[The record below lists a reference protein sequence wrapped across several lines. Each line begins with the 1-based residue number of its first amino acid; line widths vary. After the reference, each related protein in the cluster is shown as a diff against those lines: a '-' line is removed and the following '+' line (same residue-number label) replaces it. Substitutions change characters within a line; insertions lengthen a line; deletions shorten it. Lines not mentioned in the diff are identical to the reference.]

1 MGAAASFIDHDAV
14 GKIIVTADSV
24 GNYIFLTV
32 PVIALSICYYW
43 AKGDGMF
50 FAFKN
55 YLDEVADIMN
65 IFSFGFQIVVAY
77 YIWVVANAHTTAFKK
92 NKSPPGL
99 DELLGKSPEKFI
111 LKVLFASVAI
121 VVPLALLSAHLLSK
135 WTNNALGYK
144 DCLDEVADMVSI
156 ISAGG
161 KYIFSL
167 NVPFILLIHFELF
180 NSLELDFFS
189 ISRKYFTYHS

>member
-14 GKIIVTADSV
+14 GKIIVTADRV

-43 AKGDGMF
+43 AKGDML

-65 IFSFGFQIVVAY
+65 IFAFGFQVVIGY
-77 YIWVVANAHTTAFKK
+77 YFWVVADAFTTAIKK

-99 DELLGKSPEKFI
+99 DELLGKSPEQFI

-121 VVPLALLSAHLLSK
+121 VVPLALLSAHLISK

-161 KYIFSL
+161 KYIYLF
-167 NVPFILLIHFELF
+167 NVPF
-180 NSLELDFFS
+180 FF
-189 ISRKYFTYHS
+189 

>member
-1 MGAAASFIDHDAV
+1 MGAAASFIDYDAV

-43 AKGDGMF
+43 AKGDMF

-77 YIWVVANAHTTAFKK
+77 YIWVVSDAFTTAVKK
-92 NKSPPGL
+92 NKSPPGP

-121 VVPLALLSAHLLSK
+121 VVPLALLLAHLISK

-167 NVPFILLIHFELF
+167 NLLFILLIHFELF
-180 NSLELDFFS
+180 N
-189 ISRKYFTYHS
+189 

>member
-1 MGAAASFIDHDAV
+1 MGAAASFMDYDAV
-14 GKIIVTADSV
+14 GKIIVTADRV

-43 AKGDGMF
+43 AKSDMDMLS
-50 FAFKN
+50 AFKE

-65 IFSFGFQIVVAY
+65 IFAFGFQLVIGY
-77 YIWVVANAHTTAFKK
+77 YSWVVANAFTTAFKK
-92 NKSPPGL
+92 NKPPPGL
-99 DELLGKSPEKFI
+99 DELLGKSPEQFI
-111 LKVLFASVAI
+111 LKVLLASVAI
-121 VVPLALLSAHLLSK
+121 VVPLALLSAHLISK

-161 KYIFSL
+161 KYIYLF
-167 NVPFILLIHFELF
+167 NVPF
-180 NSLELDFFS
+180 FF
-189 ISRKYFTYHS
+189 